1 MSKIILGLVSKLAA
15 GKTTICKY
23 LEANYQ
29 AETFAFSGPLRDVLN
44 RFYLPQTR
52 QNMQNVSQGLR
63 EALGQEILA
72 RVLARD
78 AENSPAPIV
87 CVDGVRRP
95 KDIEFLKQL
104 DNFYLIKVTADQKLR
119 HQRIISR
126 GQNPGED
133 NWTLAEFQ
141 KREAAEAESLI
152 DEVACEAKFTITNE
166 GTPEELYK
174 QVEDIL
180 KELK

>member
-1 MSKIILGLVSKLAA
+1 MPKIILGLVSKLAA
-15 GKTTICKY
+15 GKSTICRY
-23 LEANYQ
+23 LEEKHNAQ
-29 AETFAFSGPLRDVLN
+29 TFAFSGPLRDVLD

-78 AENSPAPIV
+78 AENSLAPVV

-104 DNFYLIKVTADQKLR
+104 PNFYLIKVTAEQKLR

-133 NWTLAEFQ
+133 KWSFEELK

-152 DEVACEAKFTITNE
+152 DEVAKEARFTITNE
-166 GTPEELYK
+166 GTLEELYS

-180 KELK
+180 KEVE